1 MKKSENILL
10 LGLGGLGFYLTK
22 RLSQEGHQVTVIE
35 RDPVL
40 IEKVNEN
47 WTLDLYKE
55 MPPTFGRGKKLQQ
68 ATTIMW
74 SA

>member
-35 RDPVL
+35 KDPVL
-40 IEKVNEN
+40 IE
-47 WTLDLYKE
+47 
-55 MPPTFGRGKKLQQ
+55 RGQR
-68 ATTIMW
+68 
-74 SA
+74 